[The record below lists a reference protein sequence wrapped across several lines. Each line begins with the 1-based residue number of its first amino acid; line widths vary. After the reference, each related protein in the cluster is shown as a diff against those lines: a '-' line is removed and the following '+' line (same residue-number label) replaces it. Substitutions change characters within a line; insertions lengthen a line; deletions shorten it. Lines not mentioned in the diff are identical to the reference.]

1 MSMVKRTYA
10 LHEET
15 LRDFEQTVESGRR
28 SAVIESLI
36 EEWLERQRLE
46 ALRREIIEGC
56 QVMAD
61 VYQEIEREYHP
72 LEEEVERGL
81 HE

>member
-1 MSMVKRTYA
+1 MSIVKRTYA
-10 LHEET
+10 LREET
-15 LRDFEQTVESGRR
+15 LRDFEQAVESGRR
-28 SAVIESLI
+28 SAVVESLI

-56 QVMAD
+56 QAMAE
-61 VYQEIEREYHP
+61 VYEETEREYHP

-81 HE
+81 HW